1 MILEP
6 PLLSKRADGVLRTI
20 IPGRISKST
29 QDEKSIQASQADNEA
44 WLGSAYAGKTEITRL
59 GEQASGWQTDRPSME
74 LAKTM
79 IEADQCDLVLVAEL
93 RELFRNPGLVW
104 AFIHNCIDNDTRLIA
119 VWDGLDTASDGWETP
134 ANIAILK
141 HGITVPETRR
151 RVKRKATHTFNNGG
165 MVLKVKFGYRKLSK
179 EEAASGT
186 RGFFPRFVGAFLNLF
201 GLGFERF

>member
-1 MILEP
+1 MMIENALIP
-6 PLLSKRADGVLRTI
+6 KNADGVLRVI
-20 IPGRISKST
+20 IPGRISTSH
-29 QDEKSIQASQADNEA
+29 QDVKSIEASQQDNEA
-44 WLGSAYAGKTEITRL
+44 WLRSVYPGLVEIRRV
-59 GEQASGWQTDRPSME
+59 GEQASGWLVDRPSME
-74 LAKTM
+74 LAKAL
-79 IEADQCDLVLVAEL
+79 IESDQCDLVLMGEL

-186 RGFFPRFVGAFLNLF
+186 RGLLSAFCRRLF
-201 GLGFERF
+201 EPARSGF

>member
-1 MILEP
+1 MMIENALIP
-6 PLLSKRADGVLRTI
+6 KNADGVLRVI
-20 IPGRISKST
+20 IPGRISTSH
-29 QDEKSIQASQADNEA
+29 QDVKSIEASQQDNEA
-44 WLGSAYAGKTEITRL
+44 WLRSVYPGLVEIRRV
-59 GEQASGWQTDRPSME
+59 GEQASGWLVDLPSME
-74 LAKTM
+74 LAKAL
-79 IEADQCDLVLVAEL
+79 IESDQCDLVLMGEL

-186 RGFFPRFVGAFLNLF
+186 RGLLSAFCRRLF
-201 GLGFERF
+201 EPVRSGF